1 MQSEQRPLSSPTGSA
16 PAPHPADLP
25 AELAACCLLK
35 LNRAAEA
42 EVLLRKEGDRGGG
55 WDYYLGVALAHQG
68 KTDEALRCLQEASRQ
83 PTNGKAAQHALL
95 ALLKR
100 QAQQRIAR
108 RDWDGAAVALSQALD
123 VDPANPELRQMLS
136 VLGNHLPVIYLKAC
150 RRDEAA
156 AAWEKAQKGDPG
168 NFGIA
173 HSLGLLYF
181 WWAQELEAQRKGREA
196 VAAWEGAIRNWVV
209 LSYGNSYW
217 THWKEERERA
227 CGPIPDSAVEGLRR
241 KLTEQL
247 DRKIADYQNDYLTQK
262 HAADA
267 RRLSMLSL
275 ELAAE
280 VRTAEALKRVGES
293 LRRQGK
299 EADLPPLCGV
309 LMLKH
314 LGQLE
319 VAQRLLALVEVTQTN
334 EASTEQLHWC
344 LSPWVFPWIM
354 VQEHR
359 YEEAIDHLEKCL
371 RDSPSQDGHD
381 LLAIASLERG
391 NLLAKAGEVG
401 RALEVW
407 KDGLAHVRARKKTG
421 DQIIQQAEKAAIKE
435 ATRLQREEG
444 QDGLEKAIQLLEKAM
459 NVADTRR
466 VKENLSEL
474 YTSLGVKEGNDQSQS
489 ESRRIAKAKKNL
501 ERALQL
507 NPNNGRAKEN
517 LAIVLAGEAIDLFNR
532 DRYTDAIALLR
543 RAHQLAPGNSHIR
556 QNFSRALS
564 SYGVHR
570 WNQGNHTEGD
580 NLIRE
585 ALEVDPSNEHARK
598 NLPGGGGPGASD
610 IDSILRMIRK
620 KNR

>member
-1 MQSEQRPLSSPTGSA
+1 MQSEECPSSSPTGSA
-16 PAPHPADLP
+16 PAPLLVDLP

-42 EVLLRKEGDRGGG
+42 EALLTKEGDRGGRG
-55 WDYYLGVALAHQG
+55 GRDYYLGVALAHQG
-68 KTDEALRCLQEASRQ
+68 KTGEALRCLQEACRQ
-83 PTNGKAAQHALL
+83 STNGGAAQQALL

-108 RDWDGAAVALSQALD
+108 RDWDGASAALSQALD
-123 VDPANPELRQMLS
+123 IDPANPELQQMLS
-136 VLGNHLPVIYLKAC
+136 LLGNHLPVTYLKA
-150 RRDEAA
+150 RKRKEAA
-156 AAWEKAQKGDPG
+156 AAWEKAQKEDPG
-168 NFGIA
+168 NFRIE

-181 WWAQELEAQRKGREA
+181 WWAQELEDQGTEA
-196 VAAWEGAIRNWVV
+196 VVTWEGAIRNWVA
-209 LSYGNSYW
+209 LSYNDGYW
-217 THWKEERERA
+217 SHWKEERERA

-247 DRKIADYQNDYLTQK
+247 GRKIADYQNDYLTRK
-262 HAADA
+262 RGADA
-267 RRLSMLSL
+267 RRMSMLSL

-293 LRRQGK
+293 LRRQEK
-299 EADLPPLCGV
+299 RADLPPLCGV

-354 VQEHR
+354 VQERR
-359 YEEAIDHLEKCL
+359 YEEAIEELQKDL

-381 LLAIASLERG
+381 LLAIACLERG

-407 KDGLAHVRARKKTG
+407 KDGLEHVRARKKTG
-421 DQIIQQAEKAAIKE
+421 DQIAQQAEKAAIKE
-435 ATRLQREEG
+435 ATRLQRDDG
-444 QDGLEKAIQLLEKAM
+444 HDGLDKAIRLLEKAM
-459 NVADTRR
+459 TVANTRR

-474 YTSLGVKEGNDQSQS
+474 HTSLGVRHGNDESQP
-489 ESRRIAKAKKNL
+489 ERRRMAKAKKSL
-501 ERALQL
+501 EKALQL
-507 NPNNGRAKEN
+507 NPHNGRAKEN
-517 LAIVLAGEAIDLFNR
+517 LAIILAGESVEKFKA

-556 QNFSRALS
+556 ESLS
-564 SYGVHR
+564 LVLSNYGVHQYNR
-570 WNQGNHTEGD
+570 GYHSEGNK
-580 NLIRE
+580 LIWE
-585 ALEVDPSNEHARK
+585 ALEIDPSNDHARK
-598 NLPGGGGPGASD
+598 NL
-610 IDSILRMIRK
+610 L
-620 KNR
+620 